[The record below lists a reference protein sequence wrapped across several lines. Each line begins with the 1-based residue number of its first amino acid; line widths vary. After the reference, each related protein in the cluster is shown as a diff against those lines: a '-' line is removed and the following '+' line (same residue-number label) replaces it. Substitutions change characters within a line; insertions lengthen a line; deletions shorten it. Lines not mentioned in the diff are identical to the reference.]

1 MSLSDLTSNLNQ
13 LSTTDYFVDDTAR
26 GFTKNF
32 KPGSPTKFKPFI
44 IELGQSNSFVDDYA
58 KGFSLNMKFPN
69 TGFKLN
75 KVYPFEKAF
84 GERNSSFNFFDL
96 GFQVNNGFKKN
107 FILGESQYKKVQGKN
122 FTWPL
127 NLKRVDY
134 EGNNLSPINDFV
146 RQFPTMKGGLS
157 SIMSYPESRLRQ
169 EFLHSTDIRFKYK
182 QRYEFKKENQIRL
195 DSNSTKHPLI
205 LQSLMDVNRYGWAQ
219 NRLSNV
225 GHTTDFVRGGIT
237 TYFGTALTDQVR
249 LGKFLTSGSGLW
261 WLGKQFVLQYLNPRK
276 ETQLYNPL
284 HINASIIPFLNV
296 SRFINLR
303 GQGAVEVM
311 GFAKDGKG
319 LYERTDGYDDW
330 GSDGGRGLEN
340 KLAQYTKKKFD
351 PPRPPIPFSKEDIQE
366 KTKKEIRKAATKA
379 IFSKLG
385 DGINEL
391 AGKFRAESKPANTVN
406 SQEHMPGTP
415 DMKGKPLHRGTNLST
430 KGNSKLS
437 DETGGPE
444 YNTLEY
450 KRLNSTHSYEK
461 TNVTPPR
468 ALQDVKDGLETDSAK
483 IISAQDSW
491 KNTKKIKAMGDA
503 SLLTKLDASDE
514 ENTTIGVHKV
524 GTVGH
529 HGDKVSLLPYGDS
542 ETDLD
547 LVKFQFYDKVNKKF
561 IVFRATVSGLTDTIS
576 PEWASEKY
584 IGRADSVHVYKG
596 AERSLSFGFIIA
608 PTTKQELFTLW
619 EKLNYLT
626 GLTYPKYDNN
636 RMVAPWIEFTF
647 GDMYKGVPG
656 FIENLSYSIPDNAPY
671 EIDNVQLPKVIEATM
686 GFKYIGNNLQ
696 TMQGKHFDLPW
707 LEYSDQDKLSTM
719 KPIPDGKIDG
729 KQTYKGAKVARGA
742 GWAEA
747 LRRAGIFSHHPP
759 APERPKVSLTNE
771 EVDLNVDDWENW
783 DEPPPTTP
791 SPS

>member
-1 MSLSDLTSNLNQ
+1 MALSELKSKLNK
-13 LSTTDYFVDDTAR
+13 LSTSDSFVDNSAR
-26 GFTKNF
+26 GFTKDF
-32 KPGSPTKFKPFI
+32 KPGSFTKFQPYKLK
-44 IELGQSNSFVDDYA
+44 LGQSNSFVDDYA
-58 KGFSLNMKFPN
+58 KGFTLNMKSPN

-75 KVYPFEKAF
+75 KTYPFEKTF
-84 GERNSSFNFFDL
+84 GERNSSYNFFDL
-96 GFQVNNGFKKN
+96 GFKVNDGFKKN
-107 FILGESQYKKVQGKN
+107 FILGESQYKNVKGKN

-127 NLKRVDY
+127 DLKRVDY
-134 EGNNLSPINDFV
+134 KGNNLSPIGDFV
-146 RQFPTMKGGLS
+146 RQFPTMMGGLS
-157 SIMSYPESRLRQ
+157 SIMSYPESKLRKK
-169 EFLHSTDIRFKYK
+169 FLYSTDIQFKYK

-205 LQSLMDVNRYGWAQ
+205 LQSLMDVNRYGWAK

-237 TYFGTALTDQVR
+237 THLGTALTDQVR

-284 HINASIIPFLNV
+284 HINASIIPFANV

-303 GQGAVEVM
+303 GRGAADVM
-311 GFAKDGKG
+311 GFAKGGKG
-319 LYERTDGYDDW
+319 LYERTDGYDK
-330 GSDGGRGLEN
+330 SDSEGGRGLEN
-340 KLAQYTKKKFD
+340 KLAQYTRAKFD
-351 PPRPPIPFSKEDIQE
+351 PDPPPNLQE
-366 KTKKEIRKAATKA
+366 KTWEQIKSEGKKAVASH

-391 AGKFRAESKPANTVN
+391 AGKFRAESRPANTVN
-406 SQEHMPGTP
+406 SQEHLIG
-415 DMKGKPLHRGTNLST
+415 DPLHRGTKESIS
-430 KGNSKLS
+430 GNSKLTS
-437 DETGGPE
+437 KKGGPD

-461 TNVTPPR
+461 SITSPR
-468 ALQDVKDGLETDSAK
+468 ALQDAFDVLDTDSAK
-483 IISAQDSW
+483 ITSAQDSW
-491 KNTKKIKAMGDA
+491 KNTNKIKAMGDA

-524 GTVGH
+524 GTVDH
-529 HGDKVSLLPYGDS
+529 HGDKVSLLPYGVN

-576 PEWASEKY
+576 PEWGSEKY

-596 AERSLSFGFIIA
+596 AERSLSFGFTIA

-626 GLTYPKYDNN
+626 GLTYPNYTDGNK
-636 RMVAPWIEFTF
+636 MVAPWTEFTF
-647 GDMYKGVPG
+647 GHMYRGVPG
-656 FIENLSYSIPDNAPY
+656 FIESLSYSIPDNAPY
-671 EIDNVQLPKVIEATM
+671 EIDGIELPKVIEATM
-686 GFKYIGNNLQ
+686 GFKYVGNNLQ

-707 LEYSDQDKLSTM
+707 LDGTDNTVINGTPNRKDPYSQALNTAGVPGITS
-719 KPIPDGKIDG
+719 
-729 KQTYKGAKVARGA
+729 KG
-742 GWAEA
+742 
-747 LRRAGIFSHHPP
+747 
-759 APERPKVSLTNE
+759 
-771 EVDLNVDDWENW
+771 
-783 DEPPPTTP
+783 
-791 SPS
+791 